1 MCLSNE
7 KATKS
12 HRYYD
17 YKFARYVEE
26 KVALVF
32 IVTLQG
38 ISCYF
43 PIHSFCPTRQAAKH
57 QGIECQFILNTANAL
72 DLRLL

>member
-1 MCLSNE
+1 MLNE

-17 YKFARYVEE
+17 FKFARYVEE
-26 KVALVF
+26 KDGAQIALVF

-43 PIHSFCPTRQAAKH
+43 SISFKIVSKTKV
-57 QGIECQFILNTANAL
+57 
-72 DLRLL
+72 